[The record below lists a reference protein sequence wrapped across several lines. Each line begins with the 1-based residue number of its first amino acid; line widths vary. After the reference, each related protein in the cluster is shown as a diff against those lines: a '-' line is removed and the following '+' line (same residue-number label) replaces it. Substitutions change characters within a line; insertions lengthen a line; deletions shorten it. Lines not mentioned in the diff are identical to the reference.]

1 MAVLHRT
8 ICRVPAP
15 FRHLLAVLA
24 TLALLTACGGPAEE
38 AAGKE
43 APVRVQ
49 VATATERP
57 MVETVRGIGTL
68 RALQTVE
75 LRPETAGR
83 IIRIPV
89 LEGGRVATGD
99 LLFALDTRKMEQELR
114 AREAALEAAEARL
127 ENAERELRRAERL
140 FAQNVATEDDRDQA
154 ATEVR
159 AVRAEVRRLE
169 SEVSLVRERL
179 ADMRIEAPFDGMI
192 SEALVDPG
200 DFVGVGDRLAT
211 LYRTD
216 ALEIEFTLP
225 ERHSGRVTTG
235 QEVEL
240 RVSAWP
246 ERSFS
251 ATTSFVSPGVS
262 DDTRD
267 FLVKAR
273 LANPDA
279 LLKPGTFATAVL
291 TVDVREDA
299 VTVPEEALIATREGY
314 MVFVVDD
321 EDRARRRSVEIG
333 LRHPGRVQI
342 TEGLEP
348 GERVVRTGHMRV
360 ADGSPLS
367 IASLDRDDDG

>member
-1 MAVLHRT
+1 MRSLAAL
-8 ICRVPAP
+8 AA
-15 FRHLLAVLA
+15 LL
-24 TLALLTACGGPAEE
+24 LLTACGRPAENAPGE
-38 AAGKE
+38 E
-43 APVRVQ
+43 SPVRVQ
-49 VATATERP
+49 VATATERT
-57 MVETVRGIGTL
+57 MAETVRGIGTL

-83 IIRIPV
+83 ITRIPV
-89 LEGGRVATGD
+89 GEGEPVAAGE
-99 LLFALDTRKMEQELR
+99 LLFELDTRKLDRELR
-114 AREAALEAAEARL
+114 GRAAALEAAEARL

-159 AVRAEVRRLE
+159 AARAEVERLE
-169 SEVSLVRERL
+169 SEVSLGRERL
-179 ADMRIEAPFDGMI
+179 ADMRIEAPFAGMI

-200 DFVGVGDRLAT
+200 DFVMAGEQLAT
-211 LYRTD
+211 LYRAD

-225 ERHSGRVTTG
+225 ERHSGRVASG
-235 QEVEL
+235 QPVDL

-251 ATTSFVSPGVS
+251 ATTTFVSPGVS

-291 TVDVREDA
+291 TVDQRSNA
-299 VTVPEEALIATREGY
+299 LTIPEEALIATREGY

-321 EDRARRRSVEIG
+321 GNRARRRSVEIG
-333 LRHPGRVQI
+333 LRDPGRVQI
-342 TEGLEP
+342 VEGLEP
-348 GERVVRTGHMRV
+348 GERVVRTGHMRIG
-360 ADGSPLS
+360 DGSLLS
-367 IASLDRDDDG
+367 IGSLDRGDDG

>member
-1 MAVLHRT
+1 MLVPHRS
-8 ICRVPAP
+8 IYRIPVPA
-15 FRHLLAVLA
+15 LAVLA
-24 TLALLTACGGPAEE
+24 TILLLTACGGPAEE
-38 AAGKE
+38 GAHEETA
-43 APVRVQ
+43 VRVQ
-49 VATATERP
+49 VATATGQE
-57 MVETVRGIGTL
+57 MVETVCGIGTL
-68 RALQTVE
+68 RAMQTVE

-83 IIRIPV
+83 ITRIPFE
-89 LEGGRVATGD
+89 EGDRVAEGD
-99 LLFALDTRKMEQELR
+99 LLFELDTRKLERELR
-114 AREAALEAAEARL
+114 ARSAALEAAEARL
-127 ENAERELRRAERL
+127 ENAERELDRAERL
-140 FAQNVATEDDRDQA
+140 YAQNVATEDRRDQA

-159 AVRAEVRRLE
+159 AARAEVRRLE

-179 ADMRIEAPFDGMI
+179 ADMRIEAPFEGMI

-216 ALEIEFTLP
+216 ALEIEFSLP

-235 QEVEL
+235 QQAEL

-246 ERSFS
+246 DRSFS
-251 ATTSFVSPGVS
+251 ATTTFVSPGVN

-299 VTVPEEALIATREGY
+299 LTIPEEALIATREGY

-321 EDRARRRSVEIG
+321 EDHARRRSVEIG
-333 LRHPGRVQI
+333 LRDPGRVQI
-342 TEGLEP
+342 TNGLEA
-348 GERVVRTGHMRV
+348 GEQVVRTGHMRV
-360 ADGSPLS
+360 ADGSPLN
-367 IASLDRDDDG
+367 ITSLDRDDDG